1 MICMSTIRG
10 LVAACLPKRA
20 TQSASTRDRAGALIK
35 GLLGV
40 AMWQMHAV
48 FQMRHVVCKHFKQ
61 QAAATAVAD
70 SSFDV

>member
-1 MICMSTIRG
+1 MICTSVICTS
-10 LVAACLPKRA
+10 VTACLPKRA

-70 SSFDV
+70 GSFNV